1 MEVLVYTFRTKDSGI
16 IVCLDPNKDN
26 INKIIE
32 SIESNWLNGGCDS
45 QNGNIII
52 KLFNGDY
59 FGFNPSSFNNFLCTK
74 FSKDDIQSLA
84 QGMYDGSLDTE
95 GYSIVGIDIVVK

>member
-1 MEVLVYTFRTKDSGI
+1 MEVLVYTFRKKDSGI

-32 SIESNWLNGGCDS
+32 SIESNWLHGKYDLKRD
-45 QNGNIII
+45 NIII
-52 KLFNGDY
+52 KLFNEDY

-74 FSKDDIQSLA
+74 VTKDEVQSLA
-84 QGMYDGSLDTE
+84 QGIHDGSLDTE
-95 GYSIVGIDIVVK
+95 GYSIVGIDLVG

>member
-32 SIESNWLNGGCDS
+32 SIESNWLHGKYDLKRD
-45 QNGNIII
+45 NIII

-74 FSKDDIQSLA
+74 VTKDEVQSLA
-84 QGMYDGSLDTE
+84 QGIHDGSLDTE
-95 GYSIVGIDIVVK
+95 GYSIVGIDLV

>member
-1 MEVLVYTFRTKDSGI
+1 MEVLVYTFRTKDGGI
-16 IVCLDPNKDN
+16 IICLDPNKDN

-32 SIESNWLNGGCDS
+32 SIESNWLHGKYDLKRD
-45 QNGNIII
+45 NIIV

-74 FSKDDIQSLA
+74 VSKDEIQSLA
-84 QGMYDGSLDTE
+84 QDMYDGSSDMK
-95 GYSIVGIDIVVK
+95 GYSIVGIDLVG